1 MKGQYLTVEYV
12 IFFAIGISLVIGIY
26 FTFND
31 INSKL
36 KDTALQGQIDRVSEM
51 IRSNIIRIYYGA
63 KNTNSNI
70 KYEINIP
77 PKLSG
82 SIYTIRILE
91 NGLNINSTDNYNIGK
106 ILNLYNINIE
116 SDGIIYSTRGKINI
130 IANKDGVVLS

>member
-1 MKGQYLTVEYV
+1 MKGQYLTIEYV

-26 FTFND
+26 FIFND

-51 IRSNIIRIYYGA
+51 IRSNIIRVYYGA
-63 KNTNSNI
+63 KNTNSDI
-70 KYEINIP
+70 KYKIDIP

-82 SIYTIRILE
+82 NIYTIRILE

-106 ILNLYNINIE
+106 ILNLYGINIE
-116 SDGIIYSTRGKINI
+116 LDGIIYSTKGKINI
-130 IANKDGVVLS
+130 IANKDGVVLN